1 MARRHRSRLSPTTPK
16 PPVAQQREVRMIVI
30 VIAYGDESD
39 HQVRREVSQILT
51 ARLSRRVP
59 TVHPEEDYE
68 Q

>member
-1 MARRHRSRLSPTTPK
+1 
-16 PPVAQQREVRMIVI
+16 MIVI